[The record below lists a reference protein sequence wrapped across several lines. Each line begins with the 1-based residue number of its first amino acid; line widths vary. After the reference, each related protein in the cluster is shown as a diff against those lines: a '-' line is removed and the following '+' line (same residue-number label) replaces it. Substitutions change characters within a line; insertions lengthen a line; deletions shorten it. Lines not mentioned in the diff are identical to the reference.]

1 MSFRLTSFQT
11 GLRHPGARTVWFG
24 PDPAPVTIARHQVS
38 QSHWRWGRR
47 RPRGGSHHQATRQ
60 FTLEIPLL
68 PFSLQNI
75 PFPWCYLG
83 SPLPL
88 CLCLSP
94 LFKENTF
101 PHFTH
106 NSHHPPMHPRPLTAQ
121 AASLKLRSGST
132 LRSLRVPTKA
142 SLSQCLLNKQDL
154 HKGICKP
161 LVMGIEISLSHC
173 ISIYLGVRVTAV
185 MFLVLHLFHTSKV
198 FRSTGRGRNMC
209 TKIIFHFLS

>member
-1 MSFRLTSFQT
+1 MLFR
-11 GLRHPGARTVWFG
+11 
-24 PDPAPVTIARHQVS
+24 
-38 QSHWRWGRR
+38 
-47 RPRGGSHHQATRQ
+47 
-60 FTLEIPLL
+60 
-68 PFSLQNI
+68 
-75 PFPWCYLG
+75 

-88 CLCLSP
+88 SSLQREHLSSFHTQQP
-94 LFKENTF
+94 
-101 PHFTH
+101 PSTH
-106 NSHHPPMHPRPLTAQ
+106 APPPLTAQ
-121 AASLKLRSGST
+121 ANSLTLRSGST

-173 ISIYLGVRVTAV
+173 ISNYLGVRVTAV